1 MISESFASMKKVQA
15 RIHTHFQHDCMV
27 WLCAAR
33 VTAQGFDYR
42 DVNIEIDP

>member
-15 RIHTHFQHDCMV
+15 HVHTHFQHDCMV

-33 VTAQGFDYR
+33 VTAQGFASEH
-42 DVNIEIDP
+42 VVVQI